1 MKRFFLLC
9 LSLSLLLGGCSH
21 GKEGEPDSLA
31 LLLGIIDTPI
41 LNLANP
47 ERSSQQII
55 IRTPIYVD
63 GMSGNDNFL
72 GTKAAPY
79 RSITKAASV
88 ATSHSVI
95 YVAPGQYYDREKF
108 PIKLP
113 DGLVLIGD
121 EGGKGRIGSSSS
133 PYRGRYENHPN
144 TGPTSIRFDRNDG
157 DDTAFEV
164 GNNTIIAGF
173 DLTNPIKLTTY
184 GVQIRNNTISKG
196 IYISHLTYQSGG
208 HTISGNFIGQKE
220 APNYNYG
227 VGIFFDGT
235 THFSK
240 VEYNTIHRNKYG
252 IVIRPYALADL
263 GGGDLGS
270 KGHNIITCS
279 EEMDLVFQLEKGKRL
294 FAQNTKWDHSVPTYS
309 TSSTSYPPPGID
321 IYAPPPTGT
330 MDIFGYS
337 LAPNHCD

>member
-1 MKRFFLLC
+1 M
-9 LSLSLLLGGCSH
+9 LGGCSN
-21 GKEGEPDSLA
+21 GKEGESDSLA
-31 LLLGIIDTPI
+31 PLLGIIDTPT
-41 LNLANP
+41 LDLSNP

-55 IRTPIYVD
+55 LLTAIYVD
-63 GMSGNDNFL
+63 GTSGNDNFQ
-72 GTKAAPY
+72 GTRTAPY

-88 ATSHSVI
+88 ATKHSLI

-113 DGLVLIGD
+113 DGVALIGN
-121 EGGKGRIGSSSS
+121 EGGKGNINSFLS

-144 TGPTSIRFDRNDG
+144 TGPTSIRFNHNSG
-157 DDTAFEV
+157 DDAAFEV

-173 DLTNPIKLTTY
+173 DLPNPIKLTTY

-196 IYISHLTYQSGG
+196 IYISDLTYHSGG
-208 HTISGNFIGQKE
+208 HTISGNFIGAKE
-220 APNYNYG
+220 APNYNHL
-227 VGIFFDGT
+227 VGIFFDRT

-240 VEYNTIHRNKYG
+240 VEYNTIYRNKYG
-252 IVIRPYALADL
+252 VVIRPDALADL
-263 GGGDLGS
+263 GGGELGS
-270 KGHNIITCS
+270 KGHNIISCS
-279 EEMDLVFQLEKGKRL
+279 KEMDLVFQLEKGKRL
-294 FAQNTKWDHSVPTYS
+294 FAQNTKWDHNVPTYS

-337 LAPNHCD
+337 LAPNACD